1 MFVILI
7 YMNIIENQILD
18 YLKKNYSVKNFRFLH
33 EVNKEYEFGVNIV
46 DSNCLIF
53 DIDFATSENTFVKW
67 AEMFDFNRK
76 HLDWL
81 TAYLPRKLKTKL
93 GVELAQDLSWH
104 SSFEV
109 ESFNVVLDMLMLE
122 LNTKIFED
130 LRPQIKTPEELLS
143 IMRCI
148 GYGLTAT
155 YYNPDNFSPY
165 KSFISLP
172 FTEVLHERQINHNWQ
187 NWVRTN

>member
-1 MFVILI
+1 
-7 YMNIIENQILD
+7 MNIIENQILD

-81 TAYLPRKLKTKL
+81 TAYLPRKLKTKWS
-93 GVELAQDLSWH
+93 VELAQDLSWY

-109 ESFNVVLDMLMLE
+109 ESFNVILDTLMLE
-122 LNTKIFED
+122 LNTKIFDD

-148 GYGLTAT
+148 GFGLTAT
-155 YYNPDNFSPY
+155 YYNPNNFSPY